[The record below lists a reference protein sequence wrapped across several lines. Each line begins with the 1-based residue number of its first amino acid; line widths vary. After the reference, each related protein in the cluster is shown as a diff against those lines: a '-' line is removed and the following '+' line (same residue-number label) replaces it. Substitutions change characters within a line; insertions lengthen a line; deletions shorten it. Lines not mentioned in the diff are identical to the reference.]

1 MGRRPVGG
9 CRYPHGVTETPQTAR
24 LHPLYVV
31 VGVLFV
37 ALVALA
43 LWATARGDDQAAGQG
58 DEREAPADPA
68 TSQDATIRED
78 VERDLGAIEGVE
90 SATVEVLDEDLL
102 EGLPEH
108 VPAPAAS
115 VTVDLES
122 FRTPEDAQ
130 ATVDA
135 VYGVLTTSGL
145 SGSPT
150 LTVVDTL
157 PGTAATMRLEP
168 TGPGDRSVHDGV
180 AFLDA
185 GATAVHLT
193 ADNAAVTGR
202 EPAALPGLAEVA
214 GTLARPLNSLSTDGY
229 GAMYTSSV
237 DPVPPPL
244 PAVQLL
250 AEAGSRD
257 ETTQAVYEV
266 RSPTGNPVP
275 LLTVYVEGPPTP
287 VADWLRASGQAD
299 LLGSAIAFTVYGSET
314 SESGFVSDRELVS
327 TDPAGDEADAAA
339 AAADGVPP
347 CTGPDLRAGVTGF
360 DAAAG
365 SRFLTVT
372 AENVSDAPCA
382 LDGRPGLSFLRASG
396 TVPDVLAEPE
406 VPGQSPVRVVVPP
419 GGVATS
425 QLRWGAMSTANDP
438 DQTTSVLVTTVPGAE
453 VTRLRVTDVPGA
465 DSGVDILEGARVVVG
480 DWVRAAS

>member
-1 MGRRPVGG
+1 MGRRSVGG
-9 CRYPHGVTETPQTAR
+9 CRYPHGVTETPQPTR
-24 LHPLYVV
+24 LHPLYVAV
-31 VGVLFV
+31 TVLFV
-37 ALVALA
+37 VLVALA
-43 LWATARGDDQAAGQG
+43 LWATARGDVRAGEQG
-58 DEREAPADPA
+58 DEREAAADPA
-68 TSQDATIRED
+68 PSEDARIRAD
-78 VERDLGAIEGVE
+78 VERDLGTIEGVE
-90 SATVEVLDEDLL
+90 SATIQVFEEGML
-102 EGLPEH
+102 ENAPPPS
-108 VPAPAAS
+108 PA
-115 VTVDLES
+115 VTIDLES
-122 FRTPEDAQ
+122 FRTPEDTQ

-135 VYGVLTTSGL
+135 VYGILAGSGL
-145 SGSPT
+145 SGPPT
-150 LTVVDTL
+150 VTVVDTL
-157 PGTAATMRLEP
+157 PGTKATLTLEP
-168 TGPGDRSVHDGV
+168 AGPGDPAVHDAV

-185 GATAVHLT
+185 GATSVHLT
-193 ADNAAVTGR
+193 ADNAAVSGR
-202 EPAALPGLAEVA
+202 DPAALPGLAEVA

-257 ETTQAVYEV
+257 ETTQTVYEV

-275 LLTVYVEGPPTP
+275 LLTVYVDGPPAP

-299 LLGSAIAFTVYGSET
+299 LLGSAIAFTVYGSQT

-327 TDPAGDEADAAA
+327 TDPANDEADAAA

-347 CTGPDLRAGVTGF
+347 CTGQDLRAGVTGF

-372 AENVSDAPCA
+372 AENVTDAPCA

-396 TVPDVLAEPE
+396 TVPDVLSEPE
-406 VPGQSPVRVVVPP
+406 IPGQSPVRIVVPP

-438 DQTTSVLVTTVPGAE
+438 DQTTSVLVTTVPGADE
-453 VTRLRVTDVPGA
+453 ARLRVADVPGA
-465 DSGVDILEGARVVVG
+465 ESGVDILEGARIVVG
-480 DWVRAAS
+480 DWVRSSS

>member
-1 MGRRPVGG
+1 M
-9 CRYPHGVTETPQTAR
+9 TETPQPTR

-31 VGVLFV
+31 VAVLFV
-37 ALVALA
+37 VLVALA
-43 LWATARGDDQAAGQG
+43 LWATARGDVRAAEQG
-58 DEREAPADPA
+58 DEREAAADPA
-68 TSQDATIRED
+68 RSEDAQIRED
-78 VERDLGAIEGVE
+78 LERDLGAIEGVE
-90 SATVEVLDEDLL
+90 SATIQVFDE
-102 EGLPEH
+102 EMFEN
-108 VPAPAAS
+108 VPPPSPA
-115 VTVDLES
+115 VTIDLEN
-122 FRTPEDAQ
+122 FRTPEDTQ

-135 VYGVLTTSGL
+135 VYGVLAGSGL
-145 SGSPT
+145 SGPPT
-150 LTVVDTL
+150 VTVVDTL
-157 PGTAATMRLEP
+157 PGTKATLTLEP
-168 TGPGDRSVHDGV
+168 TGPGDPVVHDAV

-185 GATAVHLT
+185 GATSVHLT
-193 ADNAAVTGR
+193 ADNAAVSGR
-202 EPAALPGLAEVA
+202 DPAALPGLAEVA

-229 GAMYTSSV
+229 GVLYTAGV

-250 AEAGSRD
+250 AEAGSRG
-257 ETTQAVYEV
+257 ESNQAVYEV

-275 LLTVYVEGPPTP
+275 LLTVYVDGPPAP

-327 TDPAGDEADAAA
+327 TDPANDEADAAA

-347 CTGPDLRAGVTGF
+347 CTGQDLRAGVTGF

-372 AENVSDAPCA
+372 AENVTDAPCA

-396 TVPDVLAEPE
+396 TVPDVLSEPE
-406 VPGQSPVRVVVPP
+406 IPGQSPVRIVVPP

-438 DQTTSVLVTTVPGAE
+438 DQTTSVLVTTVPGADE
-453 VTRLRVTDVPGA
+453 ARLRVTDVPGA
-465 DSGVDILEGARVVVG
+465 ESGVDILEGARVVVG
-480 DWVRAAS
+480 DWVRSSS

>member
-1 MGRRPVGG
+1 MGRRSVGG
-9 CRYPHGVTETPQTAR
+9 CRYPHGVTETPQPTR

-31 VGVLFV
+31 VVVLFV
-37 ALVALA
+37 VLVALA
-43 LWATARGDDQAAGQG
+43 LWATARGDVRAGEQG

-68 TSQDATIRED
+68 PSEDARIRAD
-78 VERDLGAIEGVE
+78 VERDLGTIEGVE
-90 SATVEVLDEDLL
+90 SATIQVFEEGML
-102 EGLPEH
+102 EN
-108 VPAPAAS
+108 VPPPSPA
-115 VTVDLES
+115 VTIDLES
-122 FRTPEDAQ
+122 FRTPEDTQ

-135 VYGVLTTSGL
+135 VYGILAGSGL
-145 SGSPT
+145 SAPPT
-150 LTVVDTL
+150 VTVVDTL
-157 PGTAATMRLEP
+157 PGTKATLTLEP
-168 TGPGDRSVHDGV
+168 AGPGDPAVHDAV

-185 GATAVHLT
+185 GATSVHLT
-193 ADNAAVTGR
+193 PESSAVSGR
-202 EPAALPGLAEVA
+202 EPADLPGLAEVA
-214 GTLARPLNSLSTDGY
+214 GTLARPLSALSTDGY
-229 GAMYTSSV
+229 DALYTAGV

-257 ETTQAVYEV
+257 ETNQTVYEV

-275 LLTVYVEGPPTP
+275 LLTVYVDGPPTP

-299 LLGSAIAFTVYGSET
+299 LLGSAIAFTVYGSQT

-327 TDPAGDEADAAA
+327 TDPANDEADAAA

-347 CTGPDLRAGVTGF
+347 CTGQDLRAGVTGF

-372 AENVSDAPCA
+372 AENVTDAPCA

-396 TVPDVLAEPE
+396 TVPDVLSEPE
-406 VPGQSPVRVVVPP
+406 IPGQSPVRIVVPP

-438 DQTTSVLVTTVPGAE
+438 DQTTSVLVTTVPGADE
-453 VTRLRVTDVPGA
+453 ARLRVTDVPGA
-465 DSGVDILEGARVVVG
+465 ESGVDILEGARVVVG
-480 DWVRAAS
+480 DWVRSSS